1 MRKIKSRILE
11 VFDRDIL
18 IEMYKLQSKRFTT
31 RMFKGQSVRT
41 EYSANMKVKDMTKL
55 LSDYLEKAG
64 YSYSFP
70 GAGTN
75 RMTVLINGYIYKIAL
90 DQDGYIDNLNEFIM
104 SKEAQPYVTK
114 TYETNGLLAVAEYVT
129 LISYEEFVEK
139 KSKILQILDDISRE
153 YLIGDMGWTQ
163 KNYTNWGYRKNSDD
177 LVILDF
183 GHMHRLSGE
192 KLLCRDCGQ
201 ILQYNSTFT
210 KLKCLSCGKEEEFMS
225 IKARLSKKEERENID
240 RYLERAY
247 ILNTPQIEIKED
259 EVKDMSMYENY
270 EEEEIVS
277 RRFKQFAPK
286 KGKYDHLL
294 ERRIE
299 DATTINTL
307 EDLSDEV
314 NDKIMEDYMKV
325 VKGQI
330 KIKKT
335 DQRPQENKQI
345 LDPIKE
351 EISEMDTDEAS
362 SYIYTLFIQDKINN
376 TQYDYYMNYIENGDE
391 DDEDENEEKYTR
403 SEVVLD
409 VVEARQPEP
418 VEEDLYDEDSDKT
431 YVFDDVDDDL
441 GIDSENINPADV
453 MTSRLSGRLNNHTI
467 NDSLDEGSF
476 TEFMA
481 QFRKNVSNEDTG
493 EEEFEDD
500 EYTEVLDFEIEGE
513 DEDEEVGNRI
523 HLIPTEE
530 PEIVETKVEVVEPV
544 EQPEPECSLKIKNSG
559 EDKVVEVKAY
569 QMSIDDSNVEEVEM
583 KVKVHESI
591 LSKEDVEKFKRAT
604 SNTDDEVS
612 TTNKNLYESKQDNN
626 ESEQVSLKIKSAE
639 EVLIDVTQEEN
650 NDNVK
655 DDDQNKFNDGSIF
668 LMMKEMQQKREEEKE
683 KDYSHYEAEYAHLMD
698 DEDDYHYPQR
708 GRKKPNWK

>member
-11 VFDRDIL
+11 VFDKDIL

-31 RMFKGQSVRT
+31 RMFKGKSIRT

-55 LSDYLEKAG
+55 LSDYLEKSG

-240 RYLERAY
+240 SYLERAY

-330 KIKKT
+330 KIKKS
-335 DQRPQENKQI
+335 DKELQENKQI

-351 EISEMDTDEAS
+351 EISEMDSDEAS
-362 SYIYTLFIQDKINN
+362 SYIYTLFIQDKINS

-391 DDEDENEEKYTR
+391 DENEEKDDVR

-409 VVEARQPEP
+409 VVEARQPQHM
-418 VEEDLYDEDSDKT
+418 EEDLYDEDSDKT
-431 YVFDDVDDDL
+431 YVFDDEDDL
-441 GIDSENINPADV
+441 GIYSENINPVDV
-453 MTSRLSGRLNNHTI
+453 MTNRLSGRLNNHTI

-500 EYTEVLDFEIEGE
+500 EYTEVLDFEIEDDSE
-513 DEDEEVGNRI
+513 VEEVGNIIR
-523 HLIPTEE
+523 LNSTEE
-530 PEIVETKVEVVEPV
+530 EPKVVETEVEVVE
-544 EQPEPECSLKIKNSG
+544 QPEDECSLKIKNSSD
-559 EDKVVEVKAY
+559 DKVVEVKAY
-569 QMSIDDSNVEEVEM
+569 QMSISDSNVEEVEM
-583 KVKVHESI
+583 KIKLHEPM
-591 LSKEDVEKFKRAT
+591 LSKEDVEKFKHAT
-604 SNTDDEVS
+604 SNTNNQEVV
-612 TTNKNLYESKQDNN
+612 TNKNLYESKQENN
-626 ESEQVSLKIKSAE
+626 ENEQVSLKIKKAE
-639 EVLIDVTQEEN
+639 EVIINVTQEQQ
-650 NDNVK
+650 NDEK
-655 DDDQNKFNDGSIF
+655 EDDQNKFNDGSIF